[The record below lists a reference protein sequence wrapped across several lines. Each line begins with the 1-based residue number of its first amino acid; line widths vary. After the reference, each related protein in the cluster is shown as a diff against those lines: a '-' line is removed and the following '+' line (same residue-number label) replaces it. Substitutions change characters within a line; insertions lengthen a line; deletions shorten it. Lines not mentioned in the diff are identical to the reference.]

1 MLTVRDCDAAK
12 LRRVAQVVKR
22 VREKMGLK
30 LPADGANVR
39 FTGTQSKVHG
49 GKTHANP
56 LEIMPG
62 AGSVAGAAAFGHK
75 AEHMQSEA

>member
-12 LRRVAQVVKR
+12 LRRVAQVFKR
-22 VREKMGLK
+22 VREEMKIS
-30 LPADGANVR
+30 LPAGGENVR

-49 GKTHANP
+49 GKTHTNP
-56 LEIMPG
+56 LTFMP
-62 AGSVAGAAAFGHK
+62 AGGTASAAAFGHK